1 MRKRRLKLKRIHS
14 FFDFFN
20 HFFSFKHK
28 TKPKSL
34 KYHEM
39 IREYNTGVFI
49 KNKLIPDSLL
59 YFLNKKRDSFSD
71 VESQTDSEYSEN
83 DSEDYI
89 F

>member
-1 MRKRRLKLKRIHS
+1 
-14 FFDFFN
+14 
-20 HFFSFKHK
+20 
-28 TKPKSL
+28 
-34 KYHEM
+34 M